1 MASQK
6 ELLSVK
12 GQDKMEKLKD
22 ASWEDMGGPELDW
35 SPEKYMSSASFKV
48 ALGIKPDSTILAKAG
63 VKAEKGETVKEDKD
77 MEDDDM
83 LADGL
88 YEEGDDEDEMKKH
101 HEKSHDDEDE
111 MTEASHDDDEDEM
124 EEGMSHGDS
133 DDPDADAVVDEASEN
148 SDEFE
153 FTLDELTDGDVDLM
167 DLGEAEDEDE
177 KHEESEDED
186 EKHEE
191 SEDEDEKHEK
201 SEDEDEME
209 EGYRM
214 MREGDDEDAHE
225 EEMPAKSEDEDEME
239 EGYRMMR
246 EEDDEDAHEDE
257 DEDKYKKEKEPVE
270 ESRLVLSFKFDE
282 TDRLFESNQ
291 MLSEEDKQQSRRLF
305 EAAIRGVAKQVST
318 KLNEAYAQK
327 FARVKKQHEQR
338 LAKQMDQYLSYVV
351 EQWARENKVALRSQI
366 QTKLTES
373 FLSGLKSV
381 FSQHYVSIPESKVD
395 VVAALAKNVKTLKQ
409 QVRESEARTL
419 KLHTEM
425 KSAVARERQTLIRE
439 HRARLIAE
447 AAAVLPAVDRGS
459 FVKRAETL
467 SFTNTKHYKKDLVAL
482 REQYFGAKKS
492 GSERPMHLP
501 DAAPLQEEEKTR
513 SVKTPIDVYADA
525 VTRFT
530 R

>member
-12 GQDKMEKLKD
+12 GQDKMEKLQG
-22 ASWEDMGGPELDW
+22 ATWQDMGGPELDW
-35 SPEKYMSSASFKV
+35 SPEKYMSSATFNV

-77 MEDDDM
+77 MDDDEKM
-83 LADGL
+83 LMNSLFAEG
-88 YEEGDDEDEMKKH
+88 EEGEEHEKHEKDEDEDEEEMSEAMMPDDEDEMQ
-101 HEKSHDDEDE
+101 
-111 MTEASHDDDEDEM
+111 
-124 EEGMSHGDS
+124 
-133 DDPDADAVVDEASEN
+133 DPDGDAMVKEAESEDN
-148 SDEFE
+148 FE
-153 FTLDELTDGDVDLM
+153 FSLDELTDGDVDMM
-167 DLGEAEDEDE
+167 DLGEEDDEEEAAHEDEGEEHEKGEAEDEDE
-177 KHEESEDED
+177 DEVKEGYRPMHEEDDEEEDVEEKPKKHEDED
-186 EKHEE
+186 EV
-191 SEDEDEKHEK
+191 
-201 SEDEDEME
+201 E
-209 EGYRM
+209 EGYQ
-214 MREGDDEDAHE
+214 
-225 EEMPAKSEDEDEME
+225 
-239 EGYRMMR
+239 MMR
-246 EEDDEDAHEDE
+246 EEDDEEEKADEDE
-257 DEDKYKKEKEPVE
+257 DEDKKHEKEPVK

-338 LAKQMDQYLSYVV
+338 LAKQVDQYLNYVV
-351 EQWARENKVALRSQI
+351 EQWAKENKVALRSQI

-373 FLSGLKSV
+373 FLSNLKSV
-381 FSQHYVSIPESKVD
+381 FTQHYVDIPESKVN
-395 VVAALAKNVKTLKQ
+395 VVAALAKNVKSLKQ

-425 KSAVARERQTLIRE
+425 KSAVARERQSLIRE

-447 AAAVLPAVDRGS
+447 AAAALPAVDRGA
-459 FVKRAETL
+459 FAKRAETV
-467 SFTNTKHYKKDLVAL
+467 SFTNTKNYKKDLVAL

-492 GSERPMHLP
+492 ITERSINLP
-501 DAAPLQEEEKTR
+501 DAAPLHEEESVRSSKT
-513 SVKTPIDVYADA
+513 SIDVYADA
-525 VTRFT
+525 VSRFT

>member
-12 GQDKMEKLKD
+12 GQDKMEKLQG
-22 ASWEDMGGPELDW
+22 ATWQDMGGPELDW
-35 SPEKYMSSASFKV
+35 SPEKYMSSATFNV

-63 VKAEKGETVKEDKD
+63 VKAEKGETVKEGKD
-77 MEDDDM
+77 MDDMDDDM
-83 LADGL
+83 LTDSLFAEG
-88 YEEGDDEDEMKKH
+88 EEGEEGEEHEKHEKDEKDEDEEEMSEAMMSDDEDEMQ
-101 HEKSHDDEDE
+101 DPDGDE
-111 MTEASHDDDEDEM
+111 MVKEAESEDK
-124 EEGMSHGDS
+124 
-133 DDPDADAVVDEASEN
+133 
-148 SDEFE
+148 FE
-153 FTLDELTDGDVDLM
+153 FSLDELTDGDVDMM
-167 DLGEAEDEDE
+167 DLGEEDDE
-177 KHEESEDED
+177 EEAA
-186 EKHEE
+186 H
-191 SEDEDEKHEK
+191 EDEDEKHEK
-201 SEDEDEME
+201 AKKHEKDEAEDEDEVE
-209 EGYRM
+209 EGYHRM
-214 MREGDDEDAHE
+214 MREAEDEEDAAVEDEDAG
-225 EEMPAKSEDEDEME
+225 EDEDEVE

-246 EEDDEDAHEDE
+246 EEDDEEEMADEDE
-257 DEDKYKKEKEPVE
+257 DEKKPVE

-338 LAKQMDQYLSYVV
+338 LAKQVDQYLNYVV
-351 EQWARENKVALRSQI
+351 EQWAKENKVALRSQI

-373 FLSGLKSV
+373 FLSNLKSV
-381 FSQHYVSIPESKVD
+381 FTQHYVDIPESKVN
-395 VVAALAKNVKTLKQ
+395 VVAALAKNVKSLKQ

-425 KSAVARERQTLIRE
+425 KSAVARERQSLIRE

-447 AAAVLPAVDRGS
+447 AAAALPAVDRGA
-459 FVKRAETL
+459 FAKRAETV
-467 SFTNTKHYKKDLVAL
+467 SFTNTKNYKKDLVAL

-492 GSERPMHLP
+492 ITERTINLP
-501 DAAPLQEEEKTR
+501 DAAPLHEEESVRSSKT
-513 SVKTPIDVYADA
+513 SIDVYADA
-525 VTRFT
+525 VSRFT